1 MKALLKECKWYPVRP
16 MRTFYEDGQLDK
28 GWVESFCLGDWESGM
43 PQGGICGGIC
53 PGEFIVGLFLGV
65 WVSAVRKNL
74 LLPMGRRSANL
85 VRGYSPGAG
94 DNESD

>member
-1 MKALLKECKWYPVRP
+1 MSASVNREEVPMTRNYGKMKALLKECKWYPVRP

-65 WVSAVRKNL
+65 
-74 LLPMGRRSANL
+74 
-85 VRGYSPGAG
+85 
-94 DNESD
+94 